1 MGLILRAIFTIL
13 VGRKSSTVGS
23 CLVPSQQ
30 TMNRFISQ
38 LFLVIDGEL
47 PNRAAIA
54 LFVIEIKTA
63 VALENRS
70 PYPIENPV
78 YRRPRYY

>member
-1 MGLILRAIFTIL
+1 
-13 VGRKSSTVGS
+13 
-23 CLVPSQQ
+23 
-30 TMNRFISQ
+30 MNRFISQ